1 MTRNIKLTIEYDG
14 SAYGGWQAQP
24 NAPTPQ
30 AVIERALGSV
40 LGEPTR
46 IIGAGR
52 TDSGV
57 HARGQVANLRT
68 SSSIPASGLLHALNA
83 EMPDDVAIVASEEV
97 HADFHARFDALSRS
111 YEYTILNRDA
121 PSALRGRYT
130 WRYRKPIAADVWHE
144 LGRELVG
151 KRDFSSFRK
160 TGSRRLNPVCDL
172 LACSCQRDGDEVT
185 VAVTADAFLRGM
197 VRAIV
202 GTFVRVAPDDDAD
215 VDAATASLRE
225 ILAARDRSA
234 AGAAVPPQ
242 GLCLMGVAYP

>member
-57 HARGQVANLRT
+57 HASGQVANVHT
-68 SSSIPASGLLHALNA
+68 SSSIPASGLLHALNTA
-83 EMPDDVAIVASEEV
+83 MPNDVVIAAAEEV

-121 PSALRGRYT
+121 PSALKGRYT
-130 WRYRKPIAADVWHE
+130 WRYRKPISVDVW
-144 LGRELVG
+144 
-151 KRDFSSFRK
+151 
-160 TGSRRLNPVCDL
+160 
-172 LACSCQRDGDEVT
+172 
-185 VAVTADAFLRGM
+185 
-197 VRAIV
+197 
-202 GTFVRVAPDDDAD
+202 
-215 VDAATASLRE
+215 
-225 ILAARDRSA
+225 
-234 AGAAVPPQ
+234 
-242 GLCLMGVAYP
+242 